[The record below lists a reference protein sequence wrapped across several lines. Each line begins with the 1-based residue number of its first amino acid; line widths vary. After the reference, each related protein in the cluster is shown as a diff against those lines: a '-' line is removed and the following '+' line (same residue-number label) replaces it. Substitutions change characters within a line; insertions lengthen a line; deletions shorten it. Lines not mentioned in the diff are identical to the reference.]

1 MSGQFGAYGDA
12 GEIDATTLCSH
23 VRYLRGRVLIERDTR
38 EIREHMVNGIVRP
51 DRTGLD
57 EHAERKVTSH
67 RGRVMA
73 YGPCARTKSGA
84 DVPRGFELF
93 DDVSY
98 VYAAA
103 MQKTRTF
110 RDGRREFVIVSQEEV
125 IAVHEQQFALDAPD
139 LEEEIE
145 EPACP

>member
-1 MSGQFGAYGDA
+1 MSEEFGAYGTA
-12 GEIDATTLCSH
+12 GEIDATTLTSY

-38 EIREHMVNGIVRP
+38 DVREHMVNGIIRP

-57 EHAERKVTSH
+57 EHAERKVRSH

-73 YGPCARTKSGA
+73 YGPPALTKSGA
-84 DVPRGFELF
+84 EVPRGFELF

-98 VYAAA
+98 VYAQA
-103 MQKTRTF
+103 MQKARTF
-110 RDGRREFVIVSQEEV
+110 RDGKREFVVVSQEEV

-139 LEEEIE
+139 LEEIE
-145 EPACP
+145 EPAVP